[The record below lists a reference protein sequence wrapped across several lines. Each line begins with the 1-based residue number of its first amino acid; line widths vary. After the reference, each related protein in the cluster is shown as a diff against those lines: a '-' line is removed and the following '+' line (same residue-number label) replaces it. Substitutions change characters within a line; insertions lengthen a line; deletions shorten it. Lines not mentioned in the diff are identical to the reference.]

1 MARKSKQERRGEAL
15 DAAKRLLSREGMQA
29 ASVRKVAEEAGMSAG
44 SLRHIFPSHDEL
56 FVALLE
62 DGRSRAREQLAA
74 VNDLSAGNEL
84 SLDQAVDALMEL
96 VPVHDEAR
104 IDALAQLSVQ
114 TDHPDNE
121 ALLAARQRA
130 GAGIDAL
137 CHAIAAANCR
147 REEVA
152 FAALELRLLFDGLTM
167 RVLENDSFG
176 EPEARAVLHRCLR
189 SLCYL

>member
-1 MARKSKQERRGEAL
+1 MARKSKQERRREAL

-29 ASVRKVAEEAGMSAG
+29 ASVRRVAEEAGMSAG

-62 DGRSRAREQLAA
+62 DGRSRATIQLAE
-74 VNDLSAGNEL
+74 VTERSTGDEL
-84 SLDQAVDALMEL
+84 SLTQAVDALMHL
-96 VPVHDEAR
+96 VPVGEGAR
-104 IDALAQLSVQ
+104 VDVLTQLSVQ

-121 ALLAARQRA
+121 VLRAARRRTDA
-130 GAGIDAL
+130 DIDAL

-152 FAALELRLLFDGLTM
+152 LAALELRLMLDGLIM

-176 EPEARAVLHRCLR
+176 EAEARAVLYRCLR
-189 SLCYL
+189 DLCYL